1 MDILKLT
8 ALELATE
15 IKNRKVTCVDV
26 VKAVYNAYSE
36 IDGTINAYISFDL
49 DSALKRAE
57 EIQTRIDSGEIRS
70 PLAGVPIAIK
80 DNICTK
86 GIKTTC
92 GSKMLENFVPFY
104 NATVIEKL
112 EQADMIVLGKTNM
125 DEFAMGASGET
136 SYFGAVKNP
145 IDNKRIPGGSSAGS
159 AAAVA
164 AGEAIIS
171 LGSDTGGSVRQ
182 PAAYCGLFGFK
193 PTYGLVSRYGLI
205 AYASSLDQIGPI
217 AKDADDSMAIMDIIS
232 GNDLLDSTSL
242 SSDIKFTNVERIDLS
257 KIRIAIP
264 EQCSEMSSFADKF
277 KAMGMSVDYI
287 KIPFFDYAVAA
298 YYIIAMAEASSNL
311 SRYDGVK
318 YGYKANEYDN
328 LAEMYRKTRSE
339 GFGSEVKKRILL
351 GTFVLSS
358 GYYDAYYKKALKI
371 KSLVESQFKE
381 LFESYDFVL
390 TPTTL
395 TSAPKLNELK
405 TESLRQYTDDIYT
418 VPVNLAGLPAV
429 SFPCGKDEKGMPL
442 GAQLIGPKLTDAKV
456 LEVARSLSEVVR

>member
-26 VKAVYNAYSE
+26 VKAIYNAYSE
-36 IDGTINAYISFDL
+36 IDSTINAYISFDL
-49 DSALKRAE
+49 NSALKRAE
-57 EIQTRIDSGEIRS
+57 EIQTRIDSGELRS

-112 EQADMIVLGKTNM
+112 EHADMIVLGKTNM

-217 AKDADDSMAIMDIIS
+217 AKDADDCMAIMDIIS

-277 KAMGMSVDYI
+277 KAMGASVDYI

-328 LAEMYRKTRSE
+328 LAEMYRKTRSM

-442 GAQLIGPKLTDAKV
+442 GAQLIGPKLSDAKV
-456 LEVARSLSEVVR
+456 LDVARSLSEVVR